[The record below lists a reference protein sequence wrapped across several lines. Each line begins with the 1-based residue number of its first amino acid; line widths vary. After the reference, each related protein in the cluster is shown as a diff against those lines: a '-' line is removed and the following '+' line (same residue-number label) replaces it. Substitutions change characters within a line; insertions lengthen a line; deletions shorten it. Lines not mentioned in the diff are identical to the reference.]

1 MPKDVWSAVEKAE
14 FSLYLFCFVCY
25 LGVKKEPGTDD
36 FLLQVTNY
44 VKDVSISALSD
55 DDFSKVIC
63 LENIVHRVSIF
74 LAILD
79 VLIFHYRNC
88 WTDVH
93 SSLVV
98 YGLIIRFS
106 ENTQE
111 ECEDLHQ
118 RIKNGSPK
126 QPTIVSLLFSIRRR
140 NILVLVE
147 ALY

>member
-63 LENIVHRVSIF
+63 LENIVHRVSF
-74 LAILD
+74 
-79 VLIFHYRNC
+79 F
-88 WTDVH
+88 
-93 SSLVV
+93 
-98 YGLIIRFS
+98 
-106 ENTQE
+106 
-111 ECEDLHQ
+111 
-118 RIKNGSPK
+118 
-126 QPTIVSLLFSIRRR
+126 
-140 NILVLVE
+140 
-147 ALY
+147 